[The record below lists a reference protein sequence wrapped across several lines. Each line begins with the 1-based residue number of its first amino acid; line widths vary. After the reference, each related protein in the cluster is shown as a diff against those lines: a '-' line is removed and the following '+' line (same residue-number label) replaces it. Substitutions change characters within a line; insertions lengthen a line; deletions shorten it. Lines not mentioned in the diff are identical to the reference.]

1 MQTNPLRSRMAVRT
15 RSVLAG
21 SPTRAGFQLGVGV
34 ALVSG
39 FLLSCGTSTI
49 HVAPET
55 GRPQGQDSYSQP
67 KLSSPGVQSERDPH
81 PDEIVDAPA
90 WPKCD
95 AEESAKAKF
104 PERTDGANYR
114 AIIRLTIAPD
124 GTPQDECYL
133 LTEGPDELAGKAL
146 EGRNEWK
153 YKSEHAGQ
161 KRDVVVTYRYR

>member
-1 MQTNPLRSRMAVRT
+1 MQPHSLRSRLVASRSRVRGT
-15 RSVLAG
+15 LSLCVAL
-21 SPTRAGFQLGVGV
+21 SLRAGP
-34 ALVSG
+34 AIVST
-39 FLLSCGTSTI
+39 FLLACGTSTI
-49 HVAPET
+49 PVGPET
-55 GRPQGQDSYSQP
+55 SHPQGRDSYSQP
-67 KLSSPGVQSERDPH
+67 ELSAPGIQSERDPR
-81 PDEIVDAPA
+81 PEEIVDAPA
-90 WPKCD
+90 WPKC
-95 AEESAKAKF
+95 ATEESVKAKF

-153 YKSEHAGQ
+153 YKPEHAGQ